1 MPNGLGAILAAL
13 AGGAKSYT
21 NLKQRE
27 QEEALEAERRAR
39 EEQDRQE
46 QKAFQQFEMEREL
59 RKMGGRYTDEMGPGT
74 LNPDAPSLVKMDRVE
89 AALPGTETTVGGKT
103 LPPLKIGLTPMKAA
117 LGIEPNKERVRMA
130 SQATEVP
137 GSGGKRVYLPTAD
150 ELDDQAFARK
160 QRENKTG
167 RDTIYNENTARD
179 NAEWARTE
187 KELLAYGLTPKQVSG
202 FRVGIKPLSPDQQS
216 QVDIAARRIKS
227 DESQTKIQAMT
238 DFTNSYR
245 QYNNGDNPSVE
256 QVLYFI
262 RSLQSAQDGGKFL
275 MGPPSETSETMSP
288 FYNYRRR

>member
-27 QEEALEAERRAR
+27 REEALEAERRAR

-46 QKAFQQFEMEREL
+46 QKALQQFAMEREI
-59 RKMGGRYTDEMGPGT
+59 RNMGGRYTDEMGPGT

-89 AALPGTETTVGGKT
+89 AALPGTETTIGNRV
-103 LPPLKIGLTPMKAA
+103 LPPLKVNLTPMKAA

-130 SQATEVP
+130 SQAIEVP
-137 GSGGKRVYLPTAD
+137 GSGGRRVYLSTANEKSNQD
-150 ELDDQAFARK
+150 FARRQLEGK
-160 QRENKTG
+160 IE
-167 RDTIYNENTARD
+167 RDTIYNENTARN

-187 KELLAYGLTPKQVSG
+187 KELLAYGLTSKQVAG
-202 FRVGIKPLSPDQQS
+202 FKVGIKPLSPDQQS
-216 QVDIAARRIKS
+216 AADIAARKMKS
-227 DESQTKIQAMT
+227 DEGQTKIQAMT
-238 DFTNSYR
+238 SFTNSYR
-245 QYNNGDNPSVE
+245 QDNNGESPSAE

-275 MGPPSETSETMSP
+275 MGLPPSKATSP
-288 FYNYRRR
+288 FYNWRR